1 MRFLNFNKPSHIM
14 AAWAALIASGA
25 GFYIYTKNGIYIRR
39 REQAIPSS
47 TIPTKT
53 NELSWEERIA
63 QDEANAAKKGYKVNY
78 RDIHQ
83 ATEAKASDSSSSN

>member
-1 MRFLNFNKPSHIM
+1 
-14 AAWAALIASGA
+14 
-25 GFYIYTKNGIYIRR
+25 NGIYTRR

-47 TIPTKT
+47 TIPAKT
-53 NELSWEERIA
+53 ADLSWEERIA

-83 ATEAKASDSSSSN
+83 ATTEANAESSSSSSS